1 MTPRVSV
8 VGAGIAVAIL
18 RFLLF
23 ATPCRADE
31 PTGSSAEC
39 REAFEEADLELR
51 PGPDS
56 HLLHARE
63 LLRKCASSTCQPWM
77 VAACTHSLTEVER
90 RIPTVVLIAR
100 VSGRPIIE
108 AGVQEAPRETPRSG
122 ESEGRW
128 LTHRLD
134 GRSVEIEPGERDLVL
149 KLPSGAE
156 IRKRFIVEE
165 GARLQRLDF
174 DVPESAVSSGEVHGP
189 VAPQEAPSRAPP
201 WLGTAG
207 VVATAAGIGVLALG
221 TTFGIVAL
229 NERDSANCDA
239 RGLCD
244 PEPLRRANSASTI
257 STVGFVVGG
266 TLLGLGL
273 TALGFSLWGKRPAPA
288 H

>member
-1 MTPRVSV
+1 MSV
-8 VGAGIAVAIL
+8 VGAGIAAAIL
-18 RFLLF
+18 HLLV

-31 PTGSSAEC
+31 PSGSSAEC

-51 PGPDS
+51 PGPEP

-100 VSGRPIIE
+100 SAGRPIIE
-108 AGVQEAPRETPRSG
+108 AGVQEAPRETSSPG
-122 ESEGRW
+122 ETEGRW

-134 GRSVEIEPGERDLVL
+134 GRSVEIEPGERELVL
-149 KLPSGAE
+149 KLPSGTE

-174 DVPESAVSSGEVHGP
+174 DVPDSAVPPGDVQAR
-189 VAPQEAPSRAPP
+189 VAPQAAPSRSPA

-207 VVATAAGIGVLALG
+207 VITTATGIGVLALG
-221 TTFGIVAL
+221 STFGIVAWS
-229 NERDSANCDA
+229 ERDSANCDA

-244 PEPLRRANSASTI
+244 PEPLRRANSASTV

-273 TALGFSLWGKRPAPA
+273 TALAVSFWGKRPTPA

>member
-1 MTPRVSV
+1 M
-8 VGAGIAVAIL
+8 AIVRL
-18 RFLLF
+18 TF

-31 PTGSSAEC
+31 PSGSSVEC
-39 REAFEEADLELR
+39 RDAFEEADLELR
-51 PGPDS
+51 PGPEP

-77 VAACTHSLTEVER
+77 VSACTHSLTEVER

-100 VSGRPIIE
+100 QSGRPIIE
-108 AGVQEAPRETPRSG
+108 AGVQEAPRETSSPG
-122 ESEGRW
+122 VSEGRW

-134 GRSVEIEPGERDLVL
+134 GRSVEIEPGERELVL

-156 IRKRFIVEE
+156 IRKRFVVEE

-174 DVPESAVSSGEVHGP
+174 EVPESGASPGDVRGP
-189 VAPQEAPSRAPP
+189 VAKQEEPSRTPA
-201 WLGTAG
+201 WLKTTGMVTTA
-207 VVATAAGIGVLALG
+207 TGIGALALG
-221 TTFGIVAL
+221 STFGIVAWS
-229 NERDSANCDA
+229 ERDSANCDA

-244 PEPLRRANSASTI
+244 PEPLRRANSASTA

-273 TALGFSLWGKRPAPA
+273 TALAVSFWSRRPTPA

>member
-1 MTPRVSV
+1 MSV
-8 VGAGIAVAIL
+8 VGAVLAVAIPHI
-18 RFLLF
+18 LF
-23 ATPCRADE
+23 AAPCRADE
-31 PTGSSAEC
+31 PSGSSAEC
-39 REAFEEADLELR
+39 RDAFEEADLELR
-51 PGPDS
+51 PGPEP

-100 VSGRPIIE
+100 ASGRPIIE
-108 AGVQEAPRETPRSG
+108 AGVQEAPPETSSPG
-122 ESEGRW
+122 ASEGRW

-134 GRSVEIEPGERDLVL
+134 GRSVEIEPGERELVL
-149 KLPSGAE
+149 KLPSGTE

-174 DVPESAVSSGEVHGP
+174 DVPDSAVSPGEVVQGS
-189 VAPQEAPSRAPP
+189 VAPQGAASRTPA

-207 VVATAAGIGVLALG
+207 VVTTAAGVGVLALG
-221 TTFGIVAL
+221 STFGIVAWS
-229 NERDSANCDA
+229 ERDSANCDA

-244 PEPLRRANSASTI
+244 PEPLRRANSASTV

-273 TALGFSLWGKRPAPA
+273 TALAISFWSKRPTPA

>member
-1 MTPRVSV
+1 
-8 VGAGIAVAIL
+8 
-18 RFLLF
+18 
-23 ATPCRADE
+23 
-31 PTGSSAEC
+31 
-39 REAFEEADLELR
+39 
-51 PGPDS
+51 
-56 HLLHARE
+56 
-63 LLRKCASSTCQPWM
+63 M
-77 VAACTHSLTEVER
+77 VAACTHSLTDVER

-100 VSGRPIIE
+100 ASGRPIVE
-108 AGVQEAPRETPRSG
+108 AGVQEAPRETSSPG

-134 GRSVEIEPGERDLVL
+134 GRSVEIEPGERELVL
-149 KLPSGAE
+149 KLPSGTE

-174 DVPESAVSSGEVHGP
+174 DVPESAVPPGTVQGP
-189 VAPQEAPSRAPP
+189 VAPQAPQAVPSRTPA

-207 VVATAAGIGVLALG
+207 VVTTAVGVGVLALG
-221 TTFGIVAL
+221 STFGIVAWS
-229 NERDSANCDA
+229 ERDSANCDA

-244 PEPLRRANSASTI
+244 PEPLRRANSASAV

-273 TALGFSLWGKRPAPA
+273 TALGLSLWDKRSTPV